1 MYGDVGFFCLEI
13 VFWHRIGLNTS
24 LSEVWERGQLWAKF
38 DLEIVRVVELGC
50 NVGQLFF
57 SRNGGGVHVGLIARR
72 QNY

>member
-1 MYGDVGFFCLEI
+1 MYGDVGFFFLEI

-57 SRNGGGVHVGLIARR
+57 L
-72 QNY
+72 